1 MLWSFFSF
9 FDFWAFSI
17 KFQDLLNS
25 EHLLLG
31 FGPVKSHEKWASYG
45 RFSFFFQFLST
56 FHQVFR
62 VLPLEKLYSLLNSK
76 YFRLWMGEIAW
87 KTSELCYF
95 FCLIFLF
102 FSTFH
107 QIFRVWDWWN
117 RMKNERVT
125 VNIQIIKFWKNCNN
139 KFIDPEEREKW
150 TSLFTQKKE
159 KNEQVNTDGEK
170 TEKWTSLLILKRQ
183 KNEQVYW
190 SWRDRKM
197 NKFIA
202 GKEREQGVTTV
213 GPKK

>member
-1 MLWSFFSF
+1 
-9 FDFWAFSI
+9 
-17 KFQDLLNS
+17 
-25 EHLLLG
+25 
-31 FGPVKSHEKWASYG
+31 
-45 RFSFFFQFLST
+45 
-56 FHQVFR
+56 
-62 VLPLEKLYSLLNSK
+62 
-76 YFRLWMGEIAW
+76 
-87 KTSELCYF
+87 
-95 FCLIFLF
+95 
-102 FSTFH
+102 
-107 QIFRVWDWWN
+107 
-117 RMKNERVT
+117 MKNERVT

>member
-1 MLWSFFSF
+1 MVVFLFFRFLSIFHKISGFAEFRTFIIRLWTGEIAWKMSELWSFF
-9 FDFWAFSI
+9 
-17 KFQDLLNS
+17 
-25 EHLLLG
+25 
-31 FGPVKSHEKWASYG
+31 
-45 RFSFFFQFLST
+45 FFFQFLST

-62 VLPLEKLYSLLNSK
+62 VLPLEKLNSLLNSK

-95 FCLIFLF
+95 FCLIFQF

-150 TSLFTQKKE
+150 TSLFTPKNK
-159 KNEQVNTDGEK
+159 KNEQVYWWWRDRKMNKFIDPE
-170 TEKWTSLLILKRQ
+170 RQ

-190 SWRDRKM
+190 S
-197 NKFIA
+197 
-202 GKEREQGVTTV
+202 
-213 GPKK
+213 